1 MTIAIVIAAGFLLLT
16 GAAHFASLAAAAVRC
31 RRPADAPDAARP
43 APAPAPA
50 VSIVRPVCGLENF
63 IEETLRSTFQLD
75 YPRYEVLFCV
85 ARADDAAIPLLRRLI
100 SDYPWIDARLLIG
113 DERIS
118 ANPKLN
124 NMFKGWREAA
134 HDYVVFADSNV
145 LMPRDYV
152 QRLLG
157 RFDRETGLVCS
168 PPAGSRPGNF
178 WAEVECTFLNG
189 YQARWQVFA
198 DTIGL
203 GFAQGK
209 TMMWRRTDLEAAGG
223 LRMLGCELAEDAA
236 STKVVR
242 AMGKAVR
249 LVDAPFPQPLGRR
262 SLAEVW
268 KRQARWAQLRRA
280 SFPLYFLPEILSGAL
295 LPVSAA
301 AFLAYA
307 CDVNAGL
314 AAGGLAALWYG
325 AEGLLA
331 AAAGWPLSPRMLA
344 AAMLRDLMIPAL
356 WINAFLDDD
365 FVWRGNAMTT
375 AAADAPAQRLS

>member
-1 MTIAIVIAAGFLLLT
+1 MTIAIMIAAGFLLLT
-16 GAAHFASLAAAAVRC
+16 SAAHFSSLAAAALRC
-31 RRPADAPDAARP
+31 RRAGSARP
-43 APAPAPA
+43 APRPAPA
-50 VSIVRPVCGLENF
+50 VTIVRPVCGLENF
-63 IEETLRSTFQLD
+63 IEETLRSSFLLD
-75 YPRYEVLFCV
+75 YPRYEVLFCA
-85 ARADDAAIPLLRRLI
+85 ARIDDAAIPLVRRLI
-100 SDYPWIDARLLIG
+100 ADYPWIDARLLVG

-152 QRLLG
+152 QRLLEK
-157 RFDRETGLVCS
+157 FDGETGLVCS

-178 WAEVECTFLNG
+178 WAEVECAFLNG
-189 YQARWQVFA
+189 YQARWQVIA
-198 DTIGL
+198 DAIGL

-209 TMMWRRTDLEAAGG
+209 TMMWRRADLVAAGG
-223 LRMLGCELAEDAA
+223 LRRLGCELAEDAA

-242 AMGKAVR
+242 AMGKVVR

-262 SLAEVW
+262 SLADVW

-280 SFPLYFLPEILSGAL
+280 SFLHYFLPEILSGAL
-295 LPVSAA
+295 VPLAA
-301 AFLAYA
+301 AGFLAYA
-307 CDVNAGL
+307 CDLNAAL
-314 AAGGLAALWYG
+314 APGGLAALWYG

-331 AAAGWPLSPRMLA
+331 IAAGWPLSPRTLA
-344 AAMLRDLMIPAL
+344 AAVLRDLMIPAL

-375 AAADAPAQRLS
+375 TPDDAPARHLS